1 MAFSRKIALAFTT
14 LAAAGALSACTDAQT
29 AQWGSY
35 GDEAHVKCYSG
46 GTLIYDGYSTGK
58 IGRADSGSDGYYFR
72 DKATGR
78 LREVSGDCDVDFGGP
93 ATTASQNTTAGQTA
107 TKSVMRNDM

>member
-1 MAFSRKIALAFTT
+1 MKFSRNIALAFTS
-14 LAAAGALSACTDAQT
+14 LAAAASLGACTDAQT

-78 LREVSGDCDVDFGGP
+78 LREISGDCDVDFGGP
-93 ATTASQNTTAGQTA
+93 AATTSQQATTGTQSA
-107 TKSVMRNDM
+107 TRNNM